1 MSASTSSK
9 DAIEQALNDY
19 MEENPPPDFT
29 PMNLVERI
37 MKILEKNQFRKN
49 RSRPQKN
56 IVEQIDFSSWED

>member
-56 IVEQIDFSSWED
+56 IVEQIEFSSWED

>member
-1 MSASTSSK
+1 MSTSTSSK

-29 PMNLVERI
+29 PINLVERI

>member
-19 MEENPPPDFT
+19 IQENPPPDFT

>member
-56 IVEQIDFSSWED
+56 IIEQIEFSSWED